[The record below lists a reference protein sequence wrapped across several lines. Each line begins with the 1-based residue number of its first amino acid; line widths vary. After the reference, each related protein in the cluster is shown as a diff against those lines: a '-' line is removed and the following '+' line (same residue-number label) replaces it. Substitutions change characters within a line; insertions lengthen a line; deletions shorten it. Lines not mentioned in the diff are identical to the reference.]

1 MRVTKIVRE
10 YIEEQVGKAYA
21 TKTPEEIAME
31 KFNEM
36 VSTFVNNLDK
46 EIDTIVDNAIAQFRA
61 DNNVPNDFVINHSHY
76 TAITKD
82 TYNMAM
88 RRDADKARDKRVK
101 AKHNAIKDII
111 LTLELGGTKADL
123 DKMLKDLVPTI

>member
-10 YIEEQVGKAYA
+10 YIEEQVGKVYS

-31 KFNEM
+31 QFNEM
-36 VSTFVNNLDK
+36 VGAFVINLDK
-46 EIDTIVDNAIAQFRA
+46 EVNTMVDNAIAQFKA

-82 TYNMAM
+82 TWNMDM
-88 RRDADKARDKRVK
+88 RREADKAREKRVK